1 VPKSKPPRRLQQLVE
16 EGLAALAA
24 GDQQLAADLCRNALA
39 ERPDMARA
47 HYLAA
52 VIALEGGD
60 RNMAQ
65 QALET
70 VVGLNDTHSAAWAQ
84 LSRLFVTSGEFV
96 KAQGCLINAVNTEHG
111 NPAVL
116 DLIGTVFRL
125 AGNLEASRQWHQKA
139 VAKDDQHV
147 PFLIN
152 LANSHLYHGE
162 QQAAE
167 QILRGCVAIQPD
179 NPQVHWMLSGTHTA
193 TSMQH
198 VNEMHTLLESA
209 VHPRSIAYLEYAIGK
224 ECEDQEEWPSAGE
237 AFERGAAA
245 RRETVEYDEAG
256 DIELFATAEQ
266 LFTKGWL
273 DQQPT
278 GPDDSAPIFIV
289 GEPRTGTTL
298 LDRIIGA
305 HSAVTSAGELRH
317 LGFALRQVT
326 GVQEPR
332 QFTSGL
338 LRSAASADMAAIGD
352 AYLASISELR
362 DAPRI
367 TDKLPFN
374 YLYLPLIVAAL
385 PGAKILHVTRDPMDT
400 CLAIYK
406 QHFADAYLYS
416 YDQQELARHYVRYAH
431 LMNTWRKRLPGRFLD
446 VSYEDLVSN
455 TETVAR
461 QVCDY
466 LDLPWDESCLRYFDD
481 KGTVTTASAAQVR
494 EAPHDRSVGR
504 WRHYAERLGAM
515 QMILDEAGLLWTG
528 TMLKCR

>member
-1 VPKSKPPRRLQQLVE
+1 MTSDPKSKPPRRLQQSIE
-16 EGLAALAA
+16 KGFAALGA
-24 GDQQLAADLCRNALA
+24 GDRQSAADLCRNALA
-39 ERPDMARA
+39 ERPDMAGA

-52 VIALEGGD
+52 LIALEAAD
-60 RNMAQ
+60 RKMAQ

-70 VVGLNDTHSAAWAQ
+70 VVRLNETHAAAWAQ
-84 LSRLFVTSGEFV
+84 LARLFVTSGEFV
-96 KAQGCLINAVNTEHG
+96 KAEGCLINAVNTQQG

-125 AGNLEASRQWHQKA
+125 AGNLEASRQWHEQA

-152 LANSHLYHGE
+152 LANNHLYHGE

-167 QILRGCVAIQPD
+167 RILRNCIDIQPD
-179 NPQVHWMLSGTHTA
+179 NPQVHWLLSGAHTA
-193 TSMQH
+193 TSMRH
-198 VNEMHTLLESA
+198 VNEMRTLLESA

-224 ECEDQEEWPSAGE
+224 ECEDLENWQSAGD

-245 RRETVEYDEAG
+245 RRETVAYDEAAE
-256 DIELFATAEQ
+256 IELFATAEQ
-266 LFTKGWL
+266 LFTADWL
-273 DQQPT
+273 DKQQA
-278 GPDDSAPIFIV
+278 GPDAPAPIFIV

-305 HSAVTSAGELRH
+305 HSAVASAGELRH

-326 GVQEPR
+326 GVHEPR

-338 LRSAASADMAAIGD
+338 LRSAASTDLAAIGD
-352 AYLASISELR
+352 AYLASTSGLR

-367 TDKLPFN
+367 TDKLPLN
-374 YLYLPLIVAAL
+374 YVYIPLIVAAL
-385 PGAKILHVTRDPMDT
+385 PGAKILHMTRDPMDT

-406 QHFADAYLYS
+406 QHFGDAYLYS

-431 LMNTWRKRLPGRFLD
+431 LMNTWRERLPGRFLD

-461 QVCDY
+461 QICEY
-466 LDLPWDESCLRYFDD
+466 LDLSWEENCLRYYDD
-481 KGTVTTASAAQVR
+481 KGAVTTASAAQVR
-494 EAPHDRSVGR
+494 EAPHNRSIGR
-504 WRHYAERLGAM
+504 SQHYTERLGPM
-515 QMILDEAGLLWTG
+515 QKILDAAGLV
-528 TMLKCR
+528 

>member
-1 VPKSKPPRRLQQLVE
+1 
-16 EGLAALAA
+16 
-24 GDQQLAADLCRNALA
+24 
-39 ERPDMARA
+39 MARA

-70 VVGLNDTHSAAWAQ
+70 VVRLNDTHSAAWAQ
-84 LSRLFVTSGEFV
+84 LACLFVTSGEFV
-96 KAQGCLINAVNTEHG
+96 KAEGCLLNAVNTEHG

-152 LANSHLYHGE
+152 LANNHLYYGE

-167 QILRGCVAIQPD
+167 RILRNCIDIQPD
-179 NPQVHWMLSGTHTA
+179 NPQVHWMLSRTHTA
-193 TSMQH
+193 MSMQH
-198 VNEMHTLLESA
+198 VNEIRTLLESA
-209 VHPRSIAYLEYAIGK
+209 DHPRSIAYLEYAIGK
-224 ECEDQEEWPSAGE
+224 ECEDQQDWQSAGD
-237 AFERGAAA
+237 AFEQGAAA
-245 RRETVEYDEAG
+245 RRQTVAYDEAAE
-256 DIELFATAEQ
+256 IELFTTAEQ

-273 DQQPT
+273 DRQQA
-278 GPDDSAPIFIV
+278 GPDDAAPIFIV

-326 GVQEPR
+326 GASEPR
-332 QFTSGL
+332 QFTAGL
-338 LRSAASADMAAIGD
+338 LRSAVSADVAAVGD
-352 AYLASISELR
+352 AYLASISGLR

-367 TDKLPFN
+367 SDKLPFN

-385 PGAKILHVTRDPMDT
+385 PGAKILHMMREPMDT
-400 CLAIYK
+400 CFAIYK

-431 LMNTWRKRLPGRFLD
+431 LMKTWRERLPARFLD
-446 VSYEDLVSN
+446 VSYEDLVNN

-461 QVCDY
+461 HVCEY
-466 LDLPWDESCLRYFDD
+466 LDLPWEENCLRYYDD
-481 KGTVTTASAAQVR
+481 TGTVTTASAAQVR
-494 EAPHDRSVGR
+494 EAPHDRSIGR
-504 WRHYAERLGAM
+504 WQHYAERLGPM
-515 QMILDEAGLLWTG
+515 QKILDESGLL
-528 TMLKCR
+528 

>member
-1 VPKSKPPRRLQQLVE
+1 MPKSKPSRRLQELVE
-16 EGLAALAA
+16 KGFAALGA
-24 GDQQLAADLCRNALA
+24 GDQQLAADLCRKALA

-70 VVGLNDTHSAAWAQ
+70 VVRLKETHSAAWAQ
-84 LSRLFVTSGEFV
+84 LARLFLTSGDFA
-96 KAQGCLINAVNTEHG
+96 KAEGCLINAVNTEQG
-111 NPAVL
+111 NPAVQ

-125 AGNLEASRQWHQKA
+125 AGNIEASGQWHQKA

-152 LANSHLYHGE
+152 LTNDHLYHGE

-167 QILRGCVAIQPD
+167 RILRNCIDIQAD
-179 NPQVHWMLSGTHTA
+179 NPQVHWMLSRAHTA
-193 TSMQH
+193 TSMRH
-198 VNEMHTLLESA
+198 VNEMRTLLSSA

-224 ECEDQEEWPSAGE
+224 ECEDQQEWQSAGD

-245 RRETVEYDEAG
+245 RRETVAYDEAA

-266 LFTKGWL
+266 LFTKKWL
-273 DQQPT
+273 DQQQA

-298 LDRIIGA
+298 LDRILGA
-305 HSAVTSAGELRH
+305 HSAVASAGELRH

-326 GVQEPR
+326 GAYEPR
-332 QFTSGL
+332 QFTAGL
-338 LRSAASADMAAIGD
+338 LHSAASADLAAIGH
-352 AYLASISELR
+352 AYLASISGLR
-362 DAPRI
+362 NSPRI

-374 YLYLPLIVAAL
+374 YLYLPMIVAAL
-385 PGAKILHVTRDPMDT
+385 PGAKILHMTRGPMDT
-400 CLAIYK
+400 CFAIYK

-416 YDQQELARHYVRYAH
+416 YDQQELARHYVRYAA
-431 LMNTWRKRLPGRFLD
+431 LMNTWRERLPGRFLD
-446 VSYEDLVSN
+446 VSYEDLVNN

-461 QVCDY
+461 QVCEY
-466 LDLPWDESCLRYFDD
+466 LDLPWEENCLHYYED

-494 EAPHDRSVGR
+494 EAPHNRSIGR
-504 WRHYAERLGAM
+504 WQHYTEQLRPI
-515 QMILDEAGLLWTG
+515 QKILEGAGLL
-528 TMLKCR
+528 

>member
-1 VPKSKPPRRLQQLVE
+1 MSNGSNNKAPRRLQQLVE
-16 EGLAALAA
+16 KGFASLAA
-24 GDQQLAADLCRNALA
+24 GDPRLAADLCRTALA

-70 VVGLNDTHSAAWAQ
+70 VVRLNDAHSAAWAQ
-84 LSRLFVTSGEFV
+84 LARLFVTSGEFV
-96 KAQGCLINAVNTEHG
+96 KAEGCLVNAVNTEQG
-111 NPAVL
+111 NPVVT

-125 AGNLEASRQWHQKA
+125 AGNLEASRQWHQQA

-162 QQAAE
+162 QRDAERILSNCLNIQA
-167 QILRGCVAIQPD
+167 D
-179 NPQVHWMLSGTHTA
+179 NPQVHWMLSRTHTA

-198 VNEMHTLLESA
+198 VNEMRTLLESA
-209 VHPRSIAYLEYAIGK
+209 VHARSIAYLEYAIGK
-224 ECEDQEEWPSAGE
+224 ECEDQEDWQSAGD

-245 RRETVEYDEAG
+245 RRDTVAYDEAA

-266 LFTKGWL
+266 LFTRDWL
-273 DQQPT
+273 DKQQT
-278 GPDDSAPIFIV
+278 GPDDLAPVFIV
-289 GEPRTGTTL
+289 GEPWTGTTL

-326 GVQEPR
+326 GASEPR
-332 QFTSGL
+332 QFTAGL
-338 LRSAASADMAAIGD
+338 LRLAASADLSAIGD
-352 AYLASISELR
+352 AYLASISGLR

-374 YLYLPLIVAAL
+374 YLYLPLIAAAL
-385 PGAKILHVTRDPMDT
+385 PGAKILHMTREPMDT
-400 CLAIYK
+400 CFAIYK

-416 YDQQELARHYVRYAH
+416 YEQQELARHYVRYAK
-431 LMNTWRKRLPGRFLD
+431 LMNTWRERLPGRFLD
-446 VSYEDLVSN
+446 VNYENLVSD
-455 TETVAR
+455 TKTIAL
-461 QVCDY
+461 QVCEY
-466 LDLPWDESCLRYFDD
+466 LELPWEENCLRYYDD
-481 KGTVTTASAAQVR
+481 NSTVTTASAAQVR
-494 EAPHDRSVGR
+494 EAPHDRSIGR
-504 WRHYAERLGAM
+504 WQHYADRLGPM
-515 QMILDEAGLLWTG
+515 QKILDDAGLL
-528 TMLKCR
+528 